1 MSDARH
7 CHRELS
13 GCNWAFFPILLIS
26 LNFTTIQIKVSPHA
40 IGPKQSSD
48 F

>member
-1 MSDARH
+1 MQDTATENCQDATGH
-7 CHRELS
+7 
-13 GCNWAFFPILLIS
+13 FFPILLIS

-40 IGPKQSSD
+40 IDPKQSSD